1 MCLVFIIFDYGPYD
15 KNMNTYRFNYVL
27 VMVIPS
33 LFGRITVLMQA
44 YEWIT
49 MVYIIATQKSK
60 SQGEIMYEINNSY
73 KSFQNR
79 EIKFKWFYFTLLCLF
94 FALDLYKT
102 SKFPLPNERN

>member
-49 MVYIIATQKSK
+49 MVYIIAT
-60 SQGEIMYEINNSY
+60 
-73 KSFQNR
+73 
-79 EIKFKWFYFTLLCLF
+79 
-94 FALDLYKT
+94 
-102 SKFPLPNERN
+102 